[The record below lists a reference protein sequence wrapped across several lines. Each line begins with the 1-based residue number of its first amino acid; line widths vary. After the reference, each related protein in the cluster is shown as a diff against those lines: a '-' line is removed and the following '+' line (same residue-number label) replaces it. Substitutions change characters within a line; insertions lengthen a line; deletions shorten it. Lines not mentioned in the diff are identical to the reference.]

1 MCLEVKIGRKMKN
14 YLGLLIADAKEFLC
28 NETNR
33 VFVAVIIVGLTVC
46 FCQIRT
52 EKAINKIYNYNI
64 RAKKELL
71 TEIKTNRNKIH
82 FRYFNLTRSLEDIH
96 KVKIDTKN
104 GRIEK

>member
-1 MCLEVKIGRKMKN
+1 MNN

-33 VFVAVIIVGLTVC
+33 VFIAVILVGVLVC
-46 FCQIRT
+46 YSQCRT
-52 EKAINKIYNYNI
+52 ENILRSVQNINAQNH
-64 RAKKELL
+64 KELL
-71 TEIKTNRNKIH
+71 AEIKTNRNKIH

>member
-1 MCLEVKIGRKMKN
+1 MKN

-28 NETNR
+28 SETNR
-33 VFVAVIIVGLTVC
+33 VFIAVIAVGVLVC
-46 FCQIRT
+46 CAQYRT
-52 EKAINKIYNYNI
+52 ENILRSVQNINAQNH
-64 RAKKELL
+64 KELL
-71 TEIKTNRNKIH
+71 AEVKTNRNKIN